1 MFFLKFFF
9 SIKEER
15 IHVFF
20 ILENIY
26 FSMKKEEIKYIDYQL
41 IGLGLTLVTTIIG
54 IIITYNQ
61 KLGTEKKPKLMTNK
75 QSLIL
80 TYINRIL
87 ILLIGIL
94 FLYVNYKFYELTKR
108 KGKETKSE
116 ELQIVASFLAII
128 SSIIALYVVTLSG
141 TETIA
146 DVENPNI

>member
-1 MFFLKFFF
+1 
-9 SIKEER
+9 
-15 IHVFF
+15 
-20 ILENIY
+20 
-26 FSMKKEEIKYIDYQL
+26 MKKEEIKYINYQL
-41 IGLGLTLVTTIIG
+41 IGLVLTLITTIIG